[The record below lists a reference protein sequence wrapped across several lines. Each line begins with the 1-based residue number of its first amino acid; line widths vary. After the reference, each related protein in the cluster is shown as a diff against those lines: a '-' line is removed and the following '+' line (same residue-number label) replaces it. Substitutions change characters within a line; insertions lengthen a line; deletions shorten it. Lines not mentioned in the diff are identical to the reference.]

1 MAADT
6 AVETIRAPADMEP
19 DVKPVAIVT
28 GAGSGIGQAAARM
41 FHDRNYAIVAADV
54 SAEALSWAADVPD
67 CQAVVADASNE
78 DATAATVQAAADG
91 FGRLDVA
98 VLNAGI
104 ARRVDWT
111 ADDAV
116 EQYDRIMAVNARGVV
131 IGIRYAAPVIA
142 THGGGSIVVVGSTS
156 GIRADPDRW
165 AYNASK
171 AAATNVAR
179 AAALDWA
186 HRGVRVNVLAP
197 GPTFTPILQGGKP
210 TTDHLDELSR
220 SIPLHRLARPEEQAE
235 AIYFLASPA
244 ASYITG
250 AVLMCDGGVTANV
263 GLFPP
268 HAAGG

>member
-1 MAADT
+1 
-6 AVETIRAPADMEP
+6 
-19 DVKPVAIVT
+19 
-28 GAGSGIGQAAARM
+28 
-41 FHDRNYAIVAADV
+41 
-54 SAEALSWAADVPD
+54 
-67 CQAVVADASNE
+67 
-78 DATAATVQAAADG
+78 
-91 FGRLDVA
+91 
-98 VLNAGI
+98 
-104 ARRVDWT
+104 
-111 ADDAV
+111 
-116 EQYDRIMAVNARGVV
+116 MAVNARGVV
-131 IGIRYAAPVIA
+131 IGIRCAAPVIA

-156 GIRADPDRW
+156 GVRADPDRW

-171 AAATNVAR
+171 AAAINVAR

-197 GPTFTPILQGGKP
+197 GPTLTPILQGGKP
-210 TTDHLDELSR
+210 TTDHLAELSR

-268 HAAGG
+268 RAAGG